1 MYPTSPWR
9 TASPH
14 TPADPIPLK
23 ILIAGGFAVGKT
35 TMVKSVSE
43 VRPLSTEA
51 LLTMAS
57 LGVDDLTGAR
67 SKTETT
73 VAFDFGRISF
83 PEENLRLYLWGTP
96 GQERFWFWW
105 DELATGAIGAAVVV
119 DTNRLEDCFPAVDYF
134 LSRQLPFVVARNQFE
149 GTYEYDPAEVRD
161 ALELGPD
168 VPVVTFDARI
178 PASVKQVLIAVVAQA
193 QAARAQSAAL

>member
-1 MYPTSPWR
+1 M
-9 TASPH
+9 ASPH
-14 TPADPIPLK
+14 APADPIPLK

-35 TMVKSVSE
+35 TMVNSVSE

-51 LLTMAS
+51 LMTMAS
-57 LGVDDLTGAR
+57 VGVDDLTGA
-67 SKTETT
+67 SNKTETT

-105 DELATGAIGAAVVV
+105 DELAAGAIGAAVVV

-134 LSRQLPFVVARNQFE
+134 LSRQLPFVVARNQFD

-168 VPVVTFDARI
+168 IPVLTFDARI
-178 PASVKQVLIAVVAQA
+178 PASVKRVLIAVVAQA
-193 QAARAQSAAL
+193 QTARAQSAAL

>member
-1 MYPTSPWR
+1 M
-9 TASPH
+9 ASPH
-14 TPADPIPLK
+14 APADPIPLK

-35 TMVKSVSE
+35 TMVNSVSE

-51 LLTMAS
+51 LMTMAS
-57 LGVDDLTGAR
+57 VGVDDLTGA
-67 SKTETT
+67 SNKTETT

-83 PEENLRLYLWGTP
+83 LEENLRLYLWGTP

-105 DELATGAIGAAVVV
+105 DELAAGAIGAAVVV

-134 LSRQLPFVVARNQFE
+134 LSRQLPFVVARNQFD

-168 VPVVTFDARI
+168 IPVLTFDARI
-178 PASVKQVLIAVVAQA
+178 PASVKRVLIAVVAQA
-193 QAARAQSAAL
+193 QTARAQSAAL

>member
-1 MYPTSPWR
+1 M
-9 TASPH
+9 ASPH
-14 TPADPIPLK
+14 APADPIPLK

-35 TMVKSVSE
+35 TMVNSVSE

-51 LLTMAS
+51 LMTMAS
-57 LGVDDLTGAR
+57 VGIDDLTGA
-67 SKTETT
+67 SNKTETT

-105 DELATGAIGAAVVV
+105 DELAAGAIGAAVVV

-134 LSRQLPFVVARNQFE
+134 LSRQLPFVVARNQFD

-168 VPVVTFDARI
+168 IPVLTFDARI
-178 PASVKQVLIAVVAQA
+178 PASVKRVLIAVVAQA
-193 QAARAQSAAL
+193 QTARAQSAAL